1 MRITKKFTG
10 DASIGKKVFH
20 PAAREGP
27 DIVKQIEDAQANLDH
42 LYQAWKQRLE
52 SQEQEMTRKSM
63 PAAAV
68 SAASS
73 LCENATLSFPPNAVT
88 SSTDVLSGASCT
100 VRTPGGMVDT
110 NMSDKGHANC
120 TREISETA
128 AWLDQANTI
137 MSKEITSI
145 QMQTEIESE
154 LQTLSSLI
162 KRAPVILKMAAEIQK
177 ILCNECKPETCNALQ
192 SSVHKLPSC
201 PDLRILCTGQPRI
214 YDSAVFTPTAGKR
227 KRSLSDDDSATESP
241 NNPMKMLASLS
252 SQAAPVPINTN
263 SPKTVTE
270 DARTFVDFLQS
281 VGVEKPQN

>member
-1 MRITKKFTG
+1 
-10 DASIGKKVFH
+10 
-20 PAAREGP
+20 
-27 DIVKQIEDAQANLDH
+27 
-42 LYQAWKQRLE
+42 
-52 SQEQEMTRKSM
+52 
-63 PAAAV
+63 
-68 SAASS
+68 
-73 LCENATLSFPPNAVT
+73 
-88 SSTDVLSGASCT
+88 
-100 VRTPGGMVDT
+100 MVDT

-128 AWLDQANTI
+128 AWLDQANALL
-137 MSKEITSI
+137 SKEITGI
-145 QMQTEIESE
+145 QMQKEIGSEIESE
-154 LQTLSSLI
+154 LQSLSSLI

-201 PDLRILCTGQPRI
+201 PDLKILCTGQPRI
-214 YDSAVFTPTAGKR
+214 DDSAVFTPTAGKR